1 LALHLRK
8 ARSEDKAKAVEVE
21 LAAIPGMGYLTYVYD
36 DWLKETVGDLSV
48 VEYEGEIIG
57 VGKYSRLPDGSVWLE
72 TLRVTPPKQGIG
84 GGKIL
89 YDHWVKRAAE
99 QNVKYMAMYTGIT
112 NVKSKGL
119 AERYGL
125 RVRGTY
131 AEGQMPLKEVQAAKN
146 TPAFRV
152 VGDAERAAALVESM
166 SSKWKGFM
174 SLNRTWYRINK
185 GNCGWLGEEG
195 MVYEDP
201 ATGSFIVLGAR
212 MMPWQALNIP
222 VMSGDYESCLRF
234 AVKLGQERKVERLNI
249 IYPLDAS
256 DIQEAITR
264 FGFKVTSSSL
274 ITMGIDL

>member
-1 LALHLRK
+1 LTLHLRK
-8 ARSEDKAKAVEVE
+8 ARPEDKAKAVEVE

-57 VGKYSRLPDGSVWLE
+57 VGKYSLLPDGSAWLE
-72 TLRVTPPKQGIG
+72 TLRVSPPKQGIG

-131 AEGQMPLKEVQAAKN
+131 EEGQMPLKGVPTAKN
-146 TPAFRV
+146 VPTFSV
-152 VGDAERAAALVESM
+152 VKDAKRAAALVESM
-166 SSKWKGFM
+166 SGKWKGFI
-174 SLNRTWYRINK
+174 SLNRTWYRINE
-185 GNCGWLGEEG
+185 GNCGWLAKEG

-201 ATGSFIVLGAR
+201 ATGSFIALGAR

-222 VMSGDYESCLRF
+222 VMSGDYEACLRF

-249 IYPLDAS
+249 IYPPDAY
-256 DIQEAITR
+256 DIQDAITR
-264 FGFKVTSSSL
+264 FGFKVTSSNL